1 MNTIHNKTDLDLS
14 VFHRI
19 DINLYPLFIAIYE
32 QSSITQA
39 AQILC
44 VSQSAVSH
52 ALQRLRLLLKDD
64 LFIRHQQKMRPT
76 PFAEQIYP
84 QIVHAL
90 ALLQQLSNTQQEFN
104 PNMVKTL
111 KIAIHDEIEPL
122 IFPRLFQHFQTLN
135 LDIQFLS
142 TKLDRKNIQAE
153 LATQQIDFAIDLQQN
168 YGNNIEFQT
177 LIQDKFVV
185 CSQQKMMNKQHYFS
199 AKHIGVSSRRTGIL
213 LEDSFIQQHNVSRQI
228 LLRCQH
234 YSTALQILA
243 RDQDA
248 VLTIPQE
255 VLSHLSVAQNIEVF
269 DHPLNLPLINI
280 GMFWS
285 KDLLKNSRHVFL
297 REQFISIFA

>member
-1 MNTIHNKTDLDLS
+1 MNTIHNKSELDLS
-14 VFHRI
+14 LFHRI
-19 DINLYPLFIAIYE
+19 DINLYPLFVAIYE
-32 QSSITQA
+32 HSSITQA
-39 AQILC
+39 ATMLC

-64 LFIRHQQKMRPT
+64 LFVRHQQKMRPT

-84 QIVHAL
+84 QIVQAL

-104 PNMVKTL
+104 PSMVKTL

-122 IFPRLFQHFQTLN
+122 IFPKLFQHFQNLN

-142 TKLDRKNIQAE
+142 SKLDRKNIQTE

-168 YGNNIEFQT
+168 YGTNIAFKN
-177 LIQDKFVV
+177 LIQDQFVI
-185 CSQQKMMNKQHYFS
+185 CTQQKTMGKAQYFS

-213 LEDSFIQQHNVSRQI
+213 LEDSFIQQHNFSRQI

-243 RDQDA
+243 SDSHA
-248 VLTIPQE
+248 VLTIPEQ
-255 VLSHLSVAQNIEVF
+255 VLQHLSISENIQIF
-269 DHPLNLPLINI
+269 KHPLDLPSVNI
-280 GMFWS
+280 GMFWLR
-285 KDLLKNSRHVFL
+285 DLDLNLRHQFL
-297 REQFISIFA
+297 RNELSSIFT